1 MDEIRI
7 AVYDKA
13 STRDN
18 GVTTMNAMIAR
29 AVVVFCCLCLAASVA
44 GQSMPTLNNDQR
56 ALLAALLTA
65 VDATPPTADAPDSWQ
80 THVLRASDG
89 SHYLAFSVASSP
101 AAPIAANRVLIYVR
115 LSHVPQPSVVTV
127 AARSSVRE
135 WLDGSRT
142 DPRLVRSRRGFA
154 VGEMPAMGAATA
166 GGGGAATVGS
176 ADLQIMGLQRERER
190 QRKEQQER
198 ERKASLEGAGAEGAG
213 LPPFEDFDLVVPAR
227 FADGSAA
234 IQRALTAGPG
244 RYRLSVAWVDAAAK
258 PGKAPLHVAHRTLD
272 LPPSWADEFRI
283 SSVIVAE
290 GVTVRET
297 PYTPAEQR
305 AHPYSLGVTEIR
317 PARDTV
323 FANSEQLSL
332 AFQVINA
339 RAPATGKPE
348 VTVDFRITRQAGN
361 REEQV
366 ATLTPLRYDT
376 TTLPPDFDVRLGHP
390 LIAAMSV
397 PLATL
402 SRGAHRL
409 HIAATDHGTTTT
421 THRAGEFS
429 VIGTPLSLLAE
440 APLLGR
446 RFRREDALEDAAL
459 AALVQAFTP
468 ASPSPALRRALD
480 QAASRAFIDLL
491 AEEPVPQGEQ
501 ATRTALTG
509 LALYAVGDVSALA
522 RFQQAFALGGP
533 GGPLQFLIGAVR
545 ATQGRDPDAIAA
557 WQSARDEGLHLVA
570 PFLVEAYLRRGDA
583 ARASALVLAELAER
597 PAEGTWARALA
608 ASHLANG
615 RHQDALAVLEAQLA
629 RAPDDLDGR
638 WLQLQALYGRLVRD
652 GGNDRERF
660 TDLAKAYIAAR
671 GVHAELA
678 AEWVKAVP

>member
-1 MDEIRI
+1 
-7 AVYDKA
+7 
-13 STRDN
+13 
-18 GVTTMNAMIAR
+18 
-29 AVVVFCCLCLAASVA
+29 
-44 GQSMPTLNNDQR
+44 MPTLNTDQR
-56 ALLAALLTA
+56 ALLTALLAA
-65 VDATPPTADAPDSWQ
+65 VDAAPPAADAPDSWQ

-89 SHYLAFSVASSP
+89 SHYVAFSVASSP

-115 LSHVPQPSVVTV
+115 LSPVPEPATVTA

-135 WLDGSRT
+135 WLAGSRT

-198 ERKASLEGAGAEGAG
+198 ERKASLEGSGAATAD
-213 LPPFEDFDLVVPAR
+213 LLPFEDFDFVTPEA
-227 FADGSAA
+227 FADGTARL
-234 IQRALTAGPG
+234 QRALTAGPG
-244 RYRLSVAWVDAAAK
+244 VYRLSIAWVDAAGNA
-258 PGKAPLHVAHRTLD
+258 GKAPVRLAQRLLD
-272 LPPSWADEFRI
+272 LPPALPDEFRI
-283 SSVIVAE
+283 SSVVVADE
-290 GVTVRET
+290 VSVRPV
-297 PYTPAEQR
+297 PYTAIEQR

-323 FANSEQLSL
+323 FANSEALSL

-339 RAPATGKPE
+339 RAPDTGKPD

-402 SRGAHRL
+402 SRGAYRL

-421 THRAGEFS
+421 THNAVEFS

-440 APLLGR
+440 APPLGR
-446 RFRREDALEDAAL
+446 RFRREDAIDDGVL
-459 AALVQAFTP
+459 AALIEAFTP

-480 QAASRAFIDLL
+480 LASRRTFVDLL
-491 AEEPVPQGEQ
+491 AEEPVPQSEQ

-509 LALYAVGDVSALA
+509 LALYAIGDVSALT
-522 RFQQAFALGGP
+522 RFQQAYALGGP
-533 GGPLQFLIGAVR
+533 GGPIQFLIGAVR
-545 ATQGRDPDAIAA
+545 ATQGRDPDAIDA
-557 WQSARDEGLHLVA
+557 WQSARDEGLSVGS
-570 PFLVEAYLRRGDA
+570 PFLVEAYLRRRDGP
-583 ARASALVLAELAER
+583 RASALVSAELAGR
-597 PAEGTWARALA
+597 PADGTWARALA
-608 ASHLANG
+608 ASHIASG
-615 RHQDALAVLEAQLA
+615 RNQEALAVLDAQLA
-629 RAPDDLDGR
+629 KAPDDLDER
-638 WLQLQALYGRLVRD
+638 WLQLQALFGRVVRD
-652 GGNDRERF
+652 ASGDGDRF
-660 TDLAKAYIAAR
+660 KDLARAYIAA
-671 GVHAELA
+671 GGANADLA